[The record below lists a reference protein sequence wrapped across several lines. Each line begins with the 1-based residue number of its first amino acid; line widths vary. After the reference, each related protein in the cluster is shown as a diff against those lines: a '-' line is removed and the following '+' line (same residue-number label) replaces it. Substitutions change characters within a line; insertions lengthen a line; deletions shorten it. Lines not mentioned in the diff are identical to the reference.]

1 MMRVLLVGLFLAALP
16 VSVKGQQPR
25 FDLVLTGGRVIDP
38 AVSDS
43 VVAGLG
49 NDLKISSLTLLGVNL
64 EFAGSKVTSAAR
76 RPCHGVLSHCCCVI
90 YV

>member
-1 MMRVLLVGLFLAALP
+1 MHRGRRAHDQLAADELVP
-16 VSVKGQQPR
+16 ALESERNLKRRSLFDAQDQVDARRDALRSDRGQAEPALRNVS
-25 FDLVLTGGRVIDP
+25 

-64 EFAGSKVTSAAR
+64 
-76 RPCHGVLSHCCCVI
+76 
-90 YV
+90 